1 MCLPTPRI
9 SQTRFVSA
17 DTLVIVPNENN
28 TITIYINWQM
38 GNRQT
43 SHQEEVQRSALYESL
58 SELFEVKF
66 HWFLTTLLYCS
77 LSFIV
82 FLSILWFSYLFLTP
96 EDHTNIEWMNE
107 WMSGRYKTQ
116 VTGRRSQVAGHRSQV
131 PGPRSR
137 VAGRRSQ
144 VAGHR
149 SQVPGLRSQ
158 KI

>member
-1 MCLPTPRI
+1 MCLPTPSI

-43 SHQEEVQRSALYESL
+43 SRQEEVQRSPLYESL
-58 SELFEVKF
+58 SELFEVNF
-66 HWFLTTLLYCS
+66 HWFSTTLLYCS

-107 WMSGRYKTQ
+107 CLLHKWSIISTFENAAVNINYWPQHEVSENKIKGLWGLFSRAACSGLLFTNE
-116 VTGRRSQVAGHRSQV
+116 
-131 PGPRSR
+131 
-137 VAGRRSQ
+137 
-144 VAGHR
+144 
-149 SQVPGLRSQ
+149 L
-158 KI
+158 